1 MGERNHGTTAEQVH
15 ADAGADVLERLR
27 RRRHRL
33 VVVLTFVTGCA
44 DAVGVIALGGA
55 FSSVMTG
62 NMVLLGLSAGATDAA
77 LAISAASAIG
87 AYAIG
92 VLVGAHVAGVP
103 SPEDPVW
110 PAPVNRALLLELA
123 ALIGFLVAWVLTL
136 DQRPS
141 DARQLVLLMV
151 LAAAL
156 GVQGSAVQR
165 FGVSGL
171 SSTYLTGTLT
181 NLIAGIAARR
191 PYRSMAPS
199 AYVLVALIVGAAV
212 GALLVVQAPWS
223 APLAIVVPIAA
234 VIGLSMISRPA
245 VRAAWSGDAARRPS

>member
-1 MGERNHGTTAEQVH
+1 MSTSDVVAPGESH
-15 ADAGADVLERLR
+15 AVVGPDVAERLR
-27 RRRHRL
+27 RRRHRY
-33 VVVLTFVTGCA
+33 VVVLTLVTGCA

-87 AYAIG
+87 AYGIG

-103 SPEDPVW
+103 SPGDPVW
-110 PAPVNRALLLELA
+110 PAAVNRALLLELGV
-123 ALIGFLVAWVLTL
+123 LLGFLVGWLLTL
-136 DQRPS
+136 DHRPS
-141 DARQLVLLMV
+141 DLRQLGLLMV

-165 FGVSGL
+165 FGVPGL

-181 NLIAGIAARR
+181 TLVAGIAARR
-191 PYRSMAPS
+191 PSRSMAPQAS
-199 AYVLVALIVGAAV
+199 VLLALVVGAAA
-212 GALLVVQAPWS
+212 GALLVLQVPWS
-223 APLAIVVPIAA
+223 APLAVVVPMAG
-234 VIGLSMISRPA
+234 VIVFSLFSRRA
-245 VRAAWSGDAARRPS
+245 TRAAWSGRSPR